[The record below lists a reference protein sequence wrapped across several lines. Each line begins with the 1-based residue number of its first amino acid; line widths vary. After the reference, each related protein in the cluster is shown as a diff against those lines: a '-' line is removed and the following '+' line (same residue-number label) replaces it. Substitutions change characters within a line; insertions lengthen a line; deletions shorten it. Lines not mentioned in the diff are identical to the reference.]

1 MALGLHIFED
11 VSNLSVGA
19 DDEGGPR
26 NAHHLFAIHVFFL
39 QNAEGLG
46 DFLVGVGQQRE
57 WEVIVVGKSLLCFGR
72 IRGDAKQHRAGLLN
86 LTVCVAEPASFQRSA
101 RGVGAGIEEENHG
114 LAAQVLEGDFFL
126 VLILQREV
134 RRFIMN
140 IHGRFLKKLNS
151 GRVNAGAPVSGRQ
164 YYLKILY
171 RAACALAVLT
181 CACTVPAAQAQEERP
196 QITPGERKVPRKKD
210 AGPRAV
216 AVLQLSAKGK
226 ASLVP
231 IAILINGKF
240 WDAGAYKAAPV
251 PMALEPGTVYEAE
264 RAGSSQGLFTVNTA
278 LHSTAINAQN
288 PWIGTGSWIP
298 AGSEK
303 AETKPKA
310 EGVPTGIDS
319 IEGPPRLT
327 KNSSAQPTAPSTA
340 PTNTPASPPPKGSDS
355 GDEPPRL
362 SKPAAP
368 PASTTPSS
376 GPSSGPESPPRQGDS
391 PGSAQ
396 SPPSQ
401 SKPGDA
407 KPSED
412 RPKSA
417 ESDSGAGQGN
427 RPRLRRGKP
436 AESFADDEIPGYSK
450 PGVPTS
456 PSAAKATDATALGP
470 VQLIPAISDAGG
482 PDPHSY
488 GFEWLK
494 GEEEQRKEQMIA
506 LAKDQLR
513 AYLQA
518 RAKASITPKATT
530 ALSSHH
536 AAAKKAPEP
545 VLSNEQMTAYDLW
558 SMNKPVLVF
567 SAQAQVPPPAS
578 GGSSADLQ
586 YSILLVAYPDIY
598 NNLHKLYSGITDKY
612 HLDLTPRLELVD
624 AVDADGDG
632 RGELLF
638 RETSDAGSGWV
649 IYRATADKLW
659 KVFDSLNP
667 E

>member
-1 MALGLHIFED
+1 M
-11 VSNLSVGA
+11 
-19 DDEGGPR
+19 
-26 NAHHLFAIHVFFL
+26 
-39 QNAEGLG
+39 
-46 DFLVGVGQQRE
+46 
-57 WEVIVVGKSLLCFGR
+57 
-72 IRGDAKQHRAGLLN
+72 
-86 LTVCVAEPASFQRSA
+86 
-101 RGVGAGIEEENHG
+101 
-114 LAAQVLEGDFFL
+114 
-126 VLILQREV
+126 
-134 RRFIMN
+134 
-140 IHGRFLKKLNS
+140 
-151 GRVNAGAPVSGRQ
+151 
-164 YYLKILY
+164 
-171 RAACALAVLT
+171 LT
-181 CACTVPAAQAQEERP
+181 CASTIPAAQAQEERP

-288 PWIGTGSWIP
+288 PWIGTGSWVP
-298 AGSEK
+298 SGSEK
-303 AETKPKA
+303 AQTKPKA
-310 EGVPTGIDS
+310 EAVPTGIDS
-319 IEGPPRLT
+319 TEGPPRLT
-327 KNSSAQPTAPSTA
+327 KNPSSPSAPPSA
-340 PTNTPASPPPKGSDS
+340 PPGNPPASQPAKGSDS

-362 SKPAAP
+362 SKPAAAP
-368 PASTTPSS
+368 TPSS
-376 GPSSGPESPPRQGDS
+376 GPNSEAGTTPQQGDS
-391 PGSAQ
+391 KGSAP
-396 SPPSQ
+396 SP
-401 SKPGDA
+401 SKLEDA
-407 KPSED
+407 KPSGD

-436 AESFADDEIPGYSK
+436 TESFADDEIPGYSK
-450 PGVPTS
+450 PGVPAL
-456 PSAAKATDATALGP
+456 PSAEKATDAPGP

-494 GEEEQRKEQMIA
+494 GEEDQRKEQMIA

-530 ALSSHH
+530 ALSSQTPSSRH
-536 AAAKKAPEP
+536 AAAKKAAEP

-567 SAQAQVPPPAS
+567 SAQAQMPPAAS

-638 RETSDAGSGWV
+638 RQTSDAGSGWV

-659 KVFDSLNP
+659 KMFDSLNP